1 MWPSICW
8 SISPTPSSIHA
19 FDLSE
24 LPIMAITTTR
34 PDSLVITRLPE
45 SLWRQAIR
53 AFFRQRS
60 AVTGLVIITVLVMI
74 AVFASLIARYDPVQ
88 VLIGVED
95 VQKREPPCIHLFG
108 CPAEKPQH
116 IMGIDGNVR
125 DEFSRIVYG
134 ARVSLYVGFITVGFA
149 IIVGIL
155 LGSVAGYVGRWLDNL
170 IMRILDVLLAF
181 PSLLLAIAIVSVLG
195 PGLTNAMLA
204 IAIVSIPA
212 YARVMRASVLS
223 VKEEEYTVA
232 ARPVGVSA
240 PQILFRHI
248 IPNAISPL
256 IVQAT
261 LGIGTAI
268 LETAALSFLGLGA
281 QPPTPEW
288 GSMLSAERNQVF
300 SAPHLV
306 VFPGLAIMINVLGFN
321 LLGDGLRDA
330 LDPRL
335 RK

>member
-1 MWPSICW
+1 
-8 SISPTPSSIHA
+8 
-19 FDLSE
+19 
-24 LPIMAITTTR
+24 MAATTTTG
-34 PDSLVITRLPE
+34 PASLTITRPPE
-45 SLWRQAIR
+45 SLWRQAFR

-60 AVTGLVIITVLVMI
+60 AVIGLAIIILLVLM
-74 AVFASLIARYDPVQ
+74 ALIAPLIAPYDPVQ

-95 VQKREPPCIHLFG
+95 VQKREPPCIHLLG
-108 CPAEKPQH
+108 CAAEKPQH
-116 IMGIDGNVR
+116 LMGIDGNVR
-125 DEFSRIVYG
+125 DEWSRIVYG
-134 ARVSLYVGFITVGFA
+134 ARVSLYVGFVTVGFA
-149 IIVGIL
+149 IVIGVL
-155 LGSVAGYVGRWLDNL
+155 LGAIAGYVGGWLDNL

-212 YARVMRASVLS
+212 YARVMRSSVLS
-223 VKEEEYTVA
+223 VREEEYTVA
-232 ARPVGVSA
+232 ARTIGVSSS
-240 PQILFRHI
+240 QILFRHI

-306 VFPGLAIMINVLGFN
+306 FFPGLAIMINVLGFN

-335 RK
+335 RR

>member
-1 MWPSICW
+1 
-8 SISPTPSSIHA
+8 
-19 FDLSE
+19 
-24 LPIMAITTTR
+24 MATTTATGPASLSIMR
-34 PDSLVITRLPE
+34 PPE

-60 AVTGLVIITVLVMI
+60 AVIGLTIIVTLI
-74 AVFASLIARYDPVQ
+74 LIAIFAPLIAPYEPTQ

-95 VQKREPPCIHLFG
+95 VQKRASPCIHLFG
-108 CPAEKPQH
+108 CPADQPQH
-116 IMGIDGNVR
+116 LMGTDGNVR
-125 DEFSRIVYG
+125 DQFSRIVYG
-134 ARVSLYVGFITVGFA
+134 TRVSLYVGFITVGFA
-149 IIVGIL
+149 IVIGIT
-155 LGSVAGYVGRWLDNL
+155 LGAIAGYAAGRSDNL

-232 ARPVGVSA
+232 ARTVGVSTT
-240 PQILFRHI
+240 QILFRHI
-248 IPNAISPL
+248 FPNAISPL
-256 IVQAT
+256 IVLAT

-281 QPPTPEW
+281 QPPIAEW

-306 VFPGLAIMINVLGFN
+306 FLPGLAIMINVLAFN

-335 RK
+335 RR

>member
-1 MWPSICW
+1 
-8 SISPTPSSIHA
+8 
-19 FDLSE
+19 
-24 LPIMAITTTR
+24 MAITTAAQPASQAMMR
-34 PDSLVITRLPE
+34 PPE

-60 AVTGLVIITVLVMI
+60 AVIGLVIIIVLVTL
-74 AVFASLIARYDPVQ
+74 ALFAPLIAPYDPVQ

-95 VQKREPPCIHLFG
+95 VQKREAPCIHLLG
-108 CPAEKPQH
+108 CSAERPQH

-149 IIVGIL
+149 IVIGIM
-155 LGSVAGYVGRWLDNL
+155 LGALAGYVGGWLDNL
-170 IMRILDVLLAF
+170 LMRVLDVLLAF

-232 ARPVGVSA
+232 ARTLGVSST
-240 PQILFRHI
+240 QILFRHI

-306 VFPGLAIMINVLGFN
+306 FFPGLAIMINVLGFN

-335 RK
+335 RQS